1 MASAAQWKL
10 VFSGGGPGPVGVG
23 DSVSSALQSSLFFVE
38 HNPDIGEQ
46 DRAALVED
54 RERTEHAEKTAKTE
68 HGRLCETSK
77 TVRRLS
83 VVCRALAAT
92 CFICIDVNALGN
104 KHSEGTRGYQEVKL

>member
-46 DRAALVED
+46 DQAALVED
-54 RERTEHAEKTAKTE
+54 RERTERAEKTAKTE
-68 HGRLCETSK
+68 HGRLWEDRARL
-77 TVRRLS
+77 RRL
-83 VVCRALAAT
+83 CE
-92 CFICIDVNALGN
+92 D
-104 KHSEGTRGYQEVKL
+104 